1 MGHTYPKFRSLAV
14 AAALAAAQALAAD
27 PAPAPAAP
35 APAEAPPAADAPA
48 ASSATPAPAEG
59 GMLKLPIRFRRG
71 FNIGGGVTL
80 GGSLSGVGG
89 AAARFGV
96 QITDMFSAY
105 YQVTALVGG
114 YGRSTSAGGV
124 SVGIFAGAYSSFM
137 AGTTFFDFIDVGFGP
152 SVDVLDIL
160 SASAGPGTAGAG
172 IGAGVFFGLDARV
185 ALAIPSHK
193 PDGGRSGF
201 CITFDAHPTFVG
213 GGTITAMTV
222 GLGGEWY

>member
-1 MGHTYPKFRSLAV
+1 M
-14 AAALAAAQALAAD
+14 
-27 PAPAPAAP
+27 
-35 APAEAPPAADAPA
+35 
-48 ASSATPAPAEG
+48 
-59 GMLKLPIRFRRG
+59 KLPIRFRRG

-114 YGRSTSAGGV
+114 YGRGSASGGV

-172 IGAGVFFGLDARV
+172 IGAGVFFGLDTRV
-185 ALAIPSHK
+185 AFAIPSHK